1 MCFVLDSTSGSVTT
15 IHDGLAMEEVINEDL
30 VDHDNDAAIAA
41 ALAANAVIPQQP
53 SRRREGD
60 RHQTPQQRTTTHGG
74 AGRGRDGGTGRGR
87 GG

>member
-1 MCFVLDSTSGSVTT
+1 MIMMLLSLQ
-15 IHDGLAMEEVINEDL
+15 HWRR
-30 VDHDNDAAIAA
+30 
-41 ALAANAVIPQQP
+41 ANAVIPQQP

-74 AGRGRDGGTGRGR
+74 AGRGRGGGTGRGR

>member
-1 MCFVLDSTSGSVTT
+1 
-15 IHDGLAMEEVINEDL
+15 MEEVINEDL

-60 RHQTPQQRTTTHGG
+60 RHPGERHHQIFQT
-74 AGRGRDGGTGRGR
+74 RGYSERFNHLQAPK
-87 GG
+87 